1 MQIVLNA
8 LMAVERVT
16 WTQKEVETLSWSY
29 DVVSLEVSAPRN
41 VRKQEK
47 LKSAIHGRD
56 GLGWVGFVSLSLLMV
71 SCLELQGKDMQ
82 KCAFRTLQCEFRV
95 TCLN

>member
-56 GLGWVGFVSLSLLMV
+56 GLGWVRMGRVCQFIAFDG
-71 SCLELQGKDMQ
+71 ELP
-82 KCAFRTLQCEFRV
+82 RV
-95 TCLN
+95 ARKRYAKVRL